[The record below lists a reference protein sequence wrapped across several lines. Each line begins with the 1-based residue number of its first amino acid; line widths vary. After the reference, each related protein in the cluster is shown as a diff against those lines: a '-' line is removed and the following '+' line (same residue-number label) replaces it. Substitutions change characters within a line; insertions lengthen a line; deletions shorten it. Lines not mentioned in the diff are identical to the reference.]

1 MNRKQRRA
9 RQRALKKA
17 KVESSF
23 ETKLGLFDLIPEDCV
38 ICHAPFDKTNKEM
51 VQTWNV
57 SVREK
62 EKKVKVYCP
71 TCWNKAKDLLNEL
84 GINNNEEQTKKE
96 D

>member
-9 RQRALKKA
+9 RKKFLKKRN
-17 KVESSF
+17 VDDTL
-23 ETKLGLFDLIPEDCV
+23 ETKLGLFDLIPSDCV
-38 ICHAPFDKTNKEM
+38 ICHAPFDKTSKDM

-62 EKKVKVYCP
+62 EKIVRVYCP
-71 TCWNKAKDLLNEL
+71 TCWEKARDLLNEF
-84 GINNNEEQTKKE
+84 GIATNEEQTEKE